1 MFIPK
6 CPIRPIMHE
15 FRARNLTDREW
26 NHIEDFRR
34 LVEKREGRTMTDKEL
49 ILWVIGHAD

>member
-1 MFIPK
+1 
-6 CPIRPIMHE
+6 MHE